1 MNHMRIA
8 FPLLCGQILLALICL
23 PGCLVYRPHPIEIPE
38 ITGFQGRNEKVAV
51 RMNFLFKENGQVVQ
65 GRAGELFESMSY
77 ATASSL
83 QRRTM
88 RSVFENSEYVG
99 SVFDEEDTIRPGCM
113 SVTIIS
119 DFSHHLGSA
128 NFLLPLTLGLFPSAA
143 DYCFE
148 FVAKVRD
155 AGGNERRYSCTESV
169 CQRWGWI
176 PLAARLFTHASS
188 AEDCYVEMNEVVAK
202 YFMYKIIADWT
213 ASDPGVGRLAEI
225 RQLLDAGVISEE
237 EYKRELKKLQ
247 MEVK

>member
-1 MNHMRIA
+1 MRIA